1 MDLLTSYMFSIL
13 TSASV
18 PTVYLI
24 GVILRDSSTESV
36 KAGLN
41 AK

>member
-1 MDLLTSYMFSIL
+1 MDLFTSYMFSKA
-13 TSASV
+13 TSVSSL
-18 PTVYLI
+18 TVYLI
-24 GVILRDSSTESV
+24 GVILSDSSTESV